1 MPLTLAPG
9 ESIGHEASGRKLSV
23 WLTNRRLVAEQ
34 SGLGKT
40 ALTSLPLEKMDHVLY
55 AYTSKLRWLVIGV
68 ILSIV
73 GLSVSVAQDDNRG
86 AWAIAGGVIFV
97 IIYFL
102 TRRKRVVFATQACR
116 ISLEARGFGAN
127 TVEVLLTAVETARQA
142 RVNELTTSRP
152 AYPTGDLEP
161 LTSPPKVELVE

>member
-55 AYTSKLRWLVIGV
+55 AYTSQLRWLVIGV

-86 AWAIAGGVIFV
+86 AWAIAGGGYLCDYLLPNAQETCSV
-97 IIYFL
+97 
-102 TRRKRVVFATQACR
+102 C
-116 ISLEARGFGAN
+116 N
-127 TVEVLLTAVETARQA
+127 TGEQ
-142 RVNELTTSRP
+142 
-152 AYPTGDLEP
+152 D
-161 LTSPPKVELVE
+161 